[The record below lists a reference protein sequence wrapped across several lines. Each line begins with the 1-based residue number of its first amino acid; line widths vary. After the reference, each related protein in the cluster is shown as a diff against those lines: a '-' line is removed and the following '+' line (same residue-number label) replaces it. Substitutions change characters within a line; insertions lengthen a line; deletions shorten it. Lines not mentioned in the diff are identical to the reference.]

1 MSRPYL
7 KYRINDLVDLLD
19 PKYGA
24 DINEII
30 DELSYRKSPKAI
42 ELYKK
47 LKREHSGQEDKA
59 QNTNKEKQE
68 FEISGYG
75 NNAFKKKS
83 EMEDDSDIFI
93 NFDRALDIEIDAV
106 KKKSQEM
113 TIDITNGQLIDT
125 AYDSSIYQ
133 FQYRESFPIKE
144 DIPIL
149 IIVGGKE
156 VSGTV
161 VSFAN
166 KLLKISIE
174 EDLGKTI
181 GFAQLK
187 IDNSFLLI
195 RLRERLEKVTQKED
209 KELFNINITKK
220 VLGEIEANTEID
232 DSLTKPK
239 TLNDNQFQSLK
250 VSSAS
255 DVMYLWG
262 PPGTGKTFTLAEV
275 INLFYSK
282 KNKILLVSNTNL
294 AVDLLLKSLCSHLIA
309 INDEDFKNC
318 SVLRYGKIADDD
330 LEKNYGEFVNIDR
343 AVERL
348 SKDYQKQIDDLTKK
362 LKKIREAKEPYVLI
376 KNAFLKYKKLD
387 SKIKSL
393 QIELKND
400 KSFMKTATVDEKQWK
415 QKIIQLEG
423 EAAEAENIGVLKR
436 WFTGRR
442 TKEDIEGEILS
453 LQNDLNDLSARIK
466 ITPKRI
472 NEMEDNLIVLE
483 NDLNIQKPIIK
494 GQSLS
499 ETEKYISGFEKDES
513 EVQTKISEIQEKI
526 NKLKDE
532 LLEKCRVTAATATQ
546 TFLKHESFKMFDVVV
561 IDESSMLPLP
571 LVAYVSG
578 LAREKVIVTG
588 DFKQLPPIITSNDP
602 GVEKWIGSDVFTKS
616 GVASKVTAGN
626 IPKNLI
632 QLKYQ
637 YRMEEKICSLINKRF
652 YGGNLITHENAGKRR
667 KKYPEIFSSTLNII
681 NTANQFPFSNYKP
694 RTWSRY
700 NVLHAITIRNLI
712 YHLNQIGFIESP
724 DDIGIIS
731 PYAAQADLLQKIIYE
746 YEVFNVECGT
756 VHKFQGNQKDI
767 IIFDIADSYGV
778 PNAGKLLSDFRM
790 INVAVSR
797 AKGFLFIVAN
807 IDYLEAKLEPTSL
820 IRELL
825 YEMHTDGNIIDAKD
839 IINLGPNTYPKF
851 EESYLS
857 EDIDFDKSGSCF
869 FDQTN
874 FDKALM
880 NDIQNAKKWIVI
892 FSGFSTPKRIAFWS
906 DIFREKISEGVKIRC
921 VTRAPNNQGDIDP
934 VAAKEAITQL
944 VKMGVTIDLRHE
956 VHDKLVFIDEEI
968 FWIGS
973 LNPLSHTGK
982 TEETMLRAPSKQLS
996 LLKARHEIYKKGF
1009 KASDSPFDVL
1019 TERENPSCP
1028 QCDGLVIFH
1037 HRGRYGPYYNCDNCE
1052 WKENVETFDRNQRM
1066 AENKKNGFSAAVK
1079 EEKKVCELCGSDMK
1093 LRNGKFG
1100 YFYGCTSFPKCRNT
1114 FNP

>member
-1 MSRPYL
+1 MDRPYINYRL
-7 KYRINDLVDLLD
+7 KDIIELLD
-19 PKYGA
+19 PKFNS

-30 DELSYRKSPKAI
+30 KELSFRKSPKAI
-42 ELYKK
+42 ELYNQLKNKYPNSSINNNEKK
-47 LKREHSGQEDKA
+47 KDDS
-59 QNTNKEKQE
+59 
-68 FEISGYG
+68 FEPKGYG
-75 NNAFKKKS
+75 NYSHKKKS
-83 EMEDDSDIFI
+83 EMEDDSDIFV
-93 NFDRALDIEIDAV
+93 NFDKALDIEITAV
-106 KKKSQEM
+106 KQKSQEM
-113 TIDITNGQLIDT
+113 TIDITNGQLIDS

-144 DIPIL
+144 DIPIV

-195 RLRERLEKVTQKED
+195 RLKERLEKVTNQENKEV
-209 KELFNINITKK
+209 FNVDITKK
-220 VLGEIEANTEID
+220 VLGEIEPIVNIDNT
-232 DSLTKPK
+232 LTKPA

-275 INLFYSK
+275 INLFYIR

-294 AVDLLLKSLCSHLIA
+294 AVDLLLKSLCSHLVNIG
-309 INDEDFKNC
+309 DQDFKNC

-348 SKDYQKQIDDLTKK
+348 SKDFQKQIDTLTKK
-362 LKKIREAKEPYVLI
+362 MLTIRKAKEPYIQI
-376 KNAFLKYKKLD
+376 KNAFVQFEKLE
-387 SKIKSL
+387 KTIASL
-393 QIELKND
+393 NTELKNH
-400 KSFMKTATVDEKQWK
+400 KLFMKDALLNEKNWK

-423 EAAEAENIGVLKR
+423 EAADADNVGALKR

-442 TKEDIEGEILS
+442 KKEDIEGEILS
-453 LQNDLNDLSARIK
+453 LQNDLNDLSAKIK
-466 ITPKRI
+466 TTPKRI
-472 NEMEDNLIVLE
+472 SEIEDQLIVLE
-483 NDLNIQKPIIK
+483 NDLNNQKPLIK
-494 GQSLS
+494 GQSLP
-499 ETEKYISGFEKDES
+499 ETEKYIASFEKEES
-513 EVQTKISEIQEKI
+513 EVQTKITEIQEKI

-546 TFLKHESFKMFDVVV
+546 TFLKHESFKSFDIVV

-616 GVASKVTAGN
+616 GIAAKVTAGN
-626 IPKNLI
+626 IPDNLI

-637 YRMEEKICSLINKRF
+637 YRMDDKICSLINKRF
-652 YGGNLITHENAGKRR
+652 YGGSLITHKDAGRSR
-667 KKYPEIFSSTLNII
+667 KKYPEIFESTLNII
-681 NTANQFPFSNYKP
+681 NTAHQFPFSNYKP
-694 RTWSRY
+694 RTFSRY

-712 YHLNQIGFIESP
+712 YHLNKIGFIEGP
-724 DDIGIIS
+724 DDIGVIS

-746 YEVFNVECGT
+746 YDVFNVECGT

-767 IIFDIADSYGV
+767 IIFDIADSYGI

-825 YEMHTDGNIIDAKD
+825 YEMHTDGKIIDAKD
-839 IINLGPNTYPKF
+839 IIDLGPNTYPKF
-851 EESYLS
+851 EESFLS

-869 FDQTN
+869 FDQSN
-874 FDKALM
+874 FDRALM
-880 NDIQNAKKWIVI
+880 NDIQSAEKWVVI
-892 FSGFSTPKRIAFWS
+892 FSGFSTPKRIAYWS
-906 DIFREKISEGVKIRC
+906 DIFRQKISEGVKIRC
-921 VTRAPNNQGDIDP
+921 VTRSPKNQGDIDP

-944 VKMGVTIDLRHE
+944 VKMGVTVDLRHE
-956 VHDKLVFIDEEI
+956 VHDKLAFIDEEI

-973 LNPLSHTGK
+973 LNPLSHTGR

-1052 WKENVETFDRNQRM
+1052 WKENVETFDRKKRM
-1066 AENKKNGFSAAVK
+1066 DEHKKNGFSPAIK

-1100 YFYGCTSFPKCRNT
+1100 YFYGCTSYPKCKNT